1 MEASRGYFELGTSQ
15 HQDDLLD
22 QMIALAKPGTV
33 GVFDLDGCL
42 FDTRQRQLSIFREFA
57 AQHDAFELLE
67 IQASDFKDWSL
78 GRTIENL
85 KLSDARRAEIL
96 EPLKDFWFQ
105 RFFLSRYTAMDPA
118 MPGSVSL
125 IKACADRGMTIVYLT
140 GRHHEMRPGTIEAL
154 QAYGF
159 PYDPPRAQL
168 ITKPTF
174 EMDDTEYKA
183 DALEQIKQ
191 LGTPVLFVDNEP
203 ANVNAFRAACP
214 DSTSVFI
221 ETDHSPRPDRP
232 DREIPWLRSFYR
244 SHQPGAVS
252 ALPLP
257 LTR

>member
-22 QMIALAKPGTV
+22 QMIALAKPGT
-33 GVFDLDGCL
+33 DGCL

-140 GRHHEMRPGTIEAL
+140 GRHLDG
-154 QAYGF
+154 
-159 PYDPPRAQL
+159 
-168 ITKPTF
+168 
-174 EMDDTEYKA
+174 
-183 DALEQIKQ
+183 
-191 LGTPVLFVDNEP
+191 
-203 ANVNAFRAACP
+203 
-214 DSTSVFI
+214 
-221 ETDHSPRPDRP
+221 
-232 DREIPWLRSFYR
+232 
-244 SHQPGAVS
+244 
-252 ALPLP
+252 
-257 LTR
+257 